1 MKITIYVDILILLN
15 FIINSF
21 LITITAKFLGV
32 IISKKRLFLSSFIGS
47 LFSIIILLPTLSI
60 IMLNISKLFI
70 SIVIC
75 FIAFSFRN
83 KKVFLKSILTFY
95 IVSFIFGGFMFSLF
109 TIFDLNNMIFHNG
122 ILYFKFSFII
132 LIVSTLIIYLLLN
145 FFIDVYGKNLIRQ
158 ETYKVILKVF
168 GKTFQFSGFLDTG
181 NKLCDVN
188 SGKPVVIISYDK
200 IKSYMDNEIKNNIE
214 KYFNNDLQNIKNDG
228 KIKYIPYK
236 TVAFNGIL
244 PSIDIEGIKIIG
256 KNHVIDTNN
265 VLLSITK
272 NSFMNNQYDIILN
285 SLMFT

>member
-1 MKITIYVDILILLN
+1 MKITIYIDILILLN

-21 LITITAKFLGV
+21 LITITSKLLAV
-32 IISKKRLFLSSFIGS
+32 IINKKRLFLSAFIGS
-47 LFSIIILLPTLSI
+47 LFSIIILFPTLSL
-60 IMLNISKLFI
+60 IMLNISKIFI
-70 SIVIC
+70 SILIC
-75 FIAFSFRN
+75 LIAFSFKN

-95 IVSFIFGGFMFSLF
+95 IVSFIFGGFMLSLF
-109 TIFDLNNMIFHNG
+109 TIFDLKNMIFHNG

-132 LIVSTLIIYLLLN
+132 LIVTTFIIYLLLN
-145 FFIDVYGKNLIRQ
+145 FFIDVYGKNLMRQ
-158 ETYKVILKVF
+158 ESYKVILQVF
-168 GKTFQFSGFLDTG
+168 GKTFEFNGFLDTG
-181 NKLCDVN
+181 NKLCDIN

-214 KYFNNDLQNIKNDG
+214 NYFNNDFQNIKNDG
-228 KIKYIPYK
+228 KIKYIPYN

-244 PSIDIEGIKIIG
+244 PSIDVEGIKIIG
-256 KNHVIDTNN
+256 KNHIIDTNN